1 MDSFVGN
8 HSGLF
13 SDWMATSSTA
23 GKPPPPRRRSPTR
36 RRRKKPEPAKDEARK
51 GSHVNDRHVNRHSR
65 EAIKIEVQAR
75 RAHANRGQ
83 FRLDTVI
90 LEGTVMKRNELAALQ
105 KESGF
110 GTQELQAVMK
120 SFKSHSSYDE
130 KNPVVNK
137 EHFAEVMGDV
147 FEHMNRALADKL
159 FDSMDDGEPLS
170 PRQPLPYRLTSHS
183 TRALIRE

>member
-1 MDSFVGN
+1 MLAVPLLARHHVEAEQCGNVGGPP
-8 HSGLF
+8 SKGGLCRV
-13 SDWMATSSTA
+13 DGPKAPA
-23 GKPPPPRRRSPTR
+23 DQ
-36 RRRKKPEPAKDEARK
+36 PEW
-51 GSHVNDRHVNRHSR
+51 
-65 EAIKIEVQAR
+65 
-75 RAHANRGQ
+75 
-83 FRLDTVI
+83 
-90 LEGTVMKRNELAALQ
+90 LAALQ

-183 TRALIRE
+183 TCALRRE